1 MFSVVFSQN
10 GSSNYVWLIEMCF
23 IGFCLLV
30 PEELLRFFKLVL
42 ALLQLG
48 ACRVIESQDII
59 LVSHS

>member
-48 ACRVIESQDII
+48 ACRVIES
-59 LVSHS
+59 